1 MIHAENGKMQLEG
14 SPQLLLR
21 EASLAFSAAVYGF
34 FEVSKKITKTE
45 EEAKKMTEDMLEST
59 FDKIRETAFS
69 QKLADNCNM
78 FESVRREDCEGNVPE
93 L

>member
-21 EASLAFSAAVYGF
+21 EASLAFSSAVYGF
-34 FEVSKKITKTE
+34 FEVSKKIAETE

-78 FESVRREDCEGNVPE
+78 FELVRREDCEGNVPE